1 MNKFLCFLPALLWAL
16 TPVQAQTAAPA
27 QPKPRTATPAPKA
40 PKAAT
45 QRQQLKAEAKGLAV
59 GTEAA
64 EAVSENQLAIASRVL
79 TGQARCEFSQHV
91 SVEPHADR
99 PGTFMVAFK
108 NTTYTM
114 VPEETTTGA
123 VRLFDKKAGVVW
135 LQIPSK
141 SMLMNSKLGQR
152 MVDSCTQTEQ
162 RVAVES
168 RRSAA
173 QDAR

>member
-1 MNKFLCFLPALLWAL
+1 VNKFLCFLPALLWAL
-16 TPVQAQTAAPA
+16 TPVQAQTAAPS
-27 QPKPRTATPAPKA
+27 QSKPRTAKPAPKS

-45 QRQQLKAEAKGLAV
+45 QRQQLKAEAQGLAV
-59 GTEAA
+59 GADAA
-64 EAVSENQLAIASRVL
+64 EAVSENQLSIASRVL

-91 SVEPHADR
+91 NVERHADR
-99 PGTFMVAFK
+99 PGTFKVAFK

-162 RVAVES
+162 RVAVKAVLG
-168 RRSAA
+168 AA
-173 QDAR
+173 EEAK